1 MRDETSQS
9 PSAAKE
15 SKRAS
20 VSIKQIRAATV
31 SERSL
36 AVITVLLLPLF
47 ALAQSAPSG
56 NADNGKRL
64 FLRDGCWE
72 CHGYAGQGGRD
83 GARIGATSLTL
94 QGVIRYVRKPTGAM
108 PAFSDKLIS
117 DQELTDI
124 YAYLKSLP
132 PVKAAKDVPLL
143 NQLK

>member
-1 MRDETSQS
+1 MQRLLH
-9 PSAAKE
+9 AFG
-15 SKRAS
+15 
-20 VSIKQIRAATV
+20 VATV
-31 SERSL
+31 RERSL
-36 AVITVLLLPLF
+36 GVITVLLLPLF

-108 PAFSDKLIS
+108 PAFTDKLIS

-143 NQLK
+143 NQFKNE

>member
-1 MRDETSQS
+1 MRRLLH
-9 PSAAKE
+9 ALG
-15 SKRAS
+15 
-20 VSIKQIRAATV
+20 AATV
-31 SERSL
+31 WERSL

-108 PAFSDKLIS
+108 PAFTDKLIS

>member
-1 MRDETSQS
+1 MRRLLH
-9 PSAAKE
+9 AFG
-15 SKRAS
+15 
-20 VSIKQIRAATV
+20 AATV

-56 NADNGKRL
+56 NAENGKRL

-108 PAFSDKLIS
+108 PAFTDKLIS